1 MIVLLMF
8 NDQER
13 WTYKD
18 LQQATNIPPAEL
30 KRALQGMLQGKGEC
44 AAGRHSMSARDA
56 MLHAC
61 KVNWAE

>member
-30 KRALQGMLQGKGEC
+30 KRALQGMLQGKGEW
-44 AAGRHSMSARDA
+44 ATGRQRNGDGDA
-56 MLHAC
+56 TLHAC
-61 KVNWAE
+61 GAYWAE